1 MRLFATLL
9 LGSAMLAIL
18 GCGEATTDV
27 TGKVTF
33 NDKPVVFGSVMIV
46 GPDGLPKYGAIQPDG
61 TYRVSGVRLG
71 AARVAVSS
79 PKPPGLKLP
88 GDNKKKVGR
97 EEGLDDRR
105 PADANATVDP
115 AIAKGWFTLPDKY
128 GDPSTSNLTTEV
140 IADLVLDLPLK

>member
-1 MRLFATLL
+1 
-9 LGSAMLAIL
+9 MLAVV
-18 GCGEATTDV
+18 GCGEVTTDV
-27 TGKVTF
+27 TGTVMF

-61 TYRVSGVRLG
+61 TFRVSDVRLG

-79 PKPPGLKLP
+79 PKPPGLVLP

-97 EEGLDDRR
+97 EEGLDNRR

-115 AIAKGWFTLPDKY
+115 VVAKGWFPLPDKL
-128 GDPSTSNLTTEV
+128 GDPATSNLTTEV
-140 IADLVLDLPLK
+140 TADHVLNLKLK